1 MNAISTNLRR
11 SYMKQRFLEKSLVLI
26 VTAMCLSVMSISGC
40 GRIESRGQADK
51 LERSVTEYFSV
62 LRWGLYREAISY
74 HVTRDEKYA
83 EVDIDQ
89 LEKLEVVEVDIIS
102 KTIIPSSEEGGINEA
117 IIEAELSYYLKDQ
130 GTLREVNLSQIWWYN
145 AEIKHWLVESDFPE
159 FK

>member
-1 MNAISTNLRR
+1 LNWN
-11 SYMKQRFLEKSLVLI
+11 V
-26 VTAMCLSVMSISGC
+26 
-40 GRIESRGQADK
+40 
-51 LERSVTEYFSV
+51 
-62 LRWGLYREAISY
+62 AISY

-89 LEKLEVVEVDIIS
+89 LEKIEVVEVDIIS